1 MSSRSR
7 ATEWDTGEGGAVGGF
22 EVLPFGLLV
31 FVAGSLLLTNAW
43 AVIDGTLAASA
54 AAREA
59 ARAYVEASTAS
70 DAEAAAVAAA
80 LASIDGHGRDPD
92 RAEVRWT
99 AGPSFE
105 RCARNTIEV
114 EYRVPTLT
122 VPLLGA
128 FGAGVI
134 ATIGR
139 HTEVVDPYRSG
150 LPVEGFQ
157 PEGCHA

>member
-1 MSSRSR
+1 MRNER
-7 ATEWDTGEGGAVGGF
+7 GVAGGF

-59 ARAYVEASTAS
+59 ARAYVEAPS
-70 DAEAAAVAAA
+70 DAEGQAAAVDAARA
-80 LASIDGHGRDPD
+80 TIEGHGRNPE
-92 RAEVRWT
+92 RAEIRW
-99 AGPSFE
+99 AVGPTFD
-105 RCARNTIEV
+105 RCASNTIVV
-114 EYRVPTLT
+114 EYRVPTFT
-122 VPLLGA
+122 VPFVGA

-134 ATIGR
+134 TTSGR

-150 LPVEGFQ
+150 LALDGFD
-157 PEGCHA
+157 PEDCRA